1 MSLYH
6 HVKMNLSVKQ
16 QEYIHESHHRWNFKT
31 GATRSGKTLLDWHL
45 IPRRIIERKGLDGL
59 NVILGFTKTSIQRNL
74 IAPMQELYGVSN
86 ISDIRADNTCIIFG
100 EMVYCLGASKI
111 SNVDSVRGSSIK
123 YCYGDEVATWHVEVF
138 EMLKSRLDKV
148 YSMFE
153 GTCNPKEPSHW
164 LYKFLTDKD
173 VDIYWQQYTIFDNPF
188 LDEVVLHDII
198 SSHTG
203 VFKQRYI
210 YGLWVVA
217 EGVIF
222 NKFANC
228 PSNWYTVKD
237 KDSKGNEI
245 DRTYSRYVMG
255 IDFGGNGSKT
265 TMVLS
270 GYYKGYRD
278 IDVLQEKGL
287 PITKQIGSNEIIEAF
302 IEFAKKCHSIYKSKI
317 YVLCDNASPT
327 MINTLRAA
335 AVSNGLGYCTITGC
349 TKTEIADR
357 PRFVDVMMSTNRF
370 HVDKNCTNVINALCN
385 LRWDSK
391 DSSKPEDKNEN
402 NINDW
407 YDAFCYSFTMWQ
419 KYFEL
424 ER

>member
-1 MSLYH
+1 MQ
-6 HVKMNLSVKQ
+6 LSTKQ
-16 QEYIHESHHRWNFKT
+16 QEYIRSANHRWNFKT

-74 IAPMQELYGVSN
+74 IAPMQELYGINN
-86 ISDIRADNTCIIFG
+86 ISDIRSDNTCMIFG
-100 EMVYCLGASKI
+100 EKVYCLGASKVN
-111 SNVDSVRGSSIK
+111 NVDAVRGSSIK
-123 YCYGDEVATWHVEVF
+123 YCYGDEVTTWHLEVF

-164 LYKFLTDKD
+164 LHKFLTDKE

-188 LDEVVLHDII
+188 LDETVLHDII

-210 YGLWVVA
+210 DGLWVVA
-217 EGVIF
+217 EGIIF
-222 NKFANC
+222 NQFANN
-228 PSNWYTVKD
+228 PKAWYLPPLK
-237 KDSKGNEI
+237 KGEKPQEYSKL
-245 DRTYSRYVMG
+245 VMG
-255 IDFGGNGSKT
+255 VDFGGSGSKT

-270 GYYKGYRD
+270 GYVNGYKGL
-278 IDVLQEKGL
+278 DVLERDGL
-287 PITKQIGSNEIIEAF
+287 PVSEQIDSEKIVNTF
-302 IEFAKKCHSIYKSKI
+302 VRFAKKCHTLYKGQI

-327 MINTLRAA
+327 MINTFRTE
-335 AVSNGLGYCTITGC
+335 AVKQGLNYCKITGC
-349 TKTEIADR
+349 TKTEISDR
-357 PRFVDVMMSTNRF
+357 PRFIDVMIVTHRLRIKP
-370 HVDKNCTNVINALCN
+370 HCTEVINALSN
-385 LRWDSK
+385 LRWDAK
-391 DSSKPEDKNEN
+391 DSSKPEDKNED